1 LYEYGNRPL
10 VVVAYFSHVV
20 VGGNLTLVLVYRI
33 VGTRL
38 VYILGISMKQIS
50 SVAAHSEQV
59 FVLCVCSV
67 LQELFFYL

>member
-1 LYEYGNRPL
+1 MYGNRLL
-10 VVVAYFSHVV
+10 VVVADLSHVGV

-50 SVAAHSEQV
+50 SVAAHSELV
-59 FVLCVCSV
+59 FVLCVRSV
-67 LQELFFYL
+67 LQEFFFYL